1 MDYSKIQ
8 TKIPTLN
15 YNADDIGN
23 IYEFTL
29 RVSKRA
35 NQVDENLKESFDQ
48 KVKDYTC
55 LNDEYM
61 NESDIDFI
69 NERTYITRLYE
80 KTPKAYIIALSE
92 LFNGDLVTNYNYEGV
107 EEVVEEG
114 AEEEEE
120 N

>member
-1 MDYSKIQ
+1 MDYSKISND
-8 TKIPTLN
+8 IPLLN
-15 YNADDIGN
+15 YNDDELGN

-35 NQVDENLKESFDQ
+35 NQVDEKLKESFDQ

-61 NESDIDFI
+61 NDSDIDFI

-80 KTPKAYIIALSE
+80 KTPKAYMIAMSE
-92 LFNGDLVTNYNYEGV
+92 LFHNELITRFNYNG
-107 EEVVEEG
+107 
-114 AEEEEE
+114 EEEEE
-120 N
+120 KNKE